1 MCWWICVAW
10 CYIIWVGNWVINEVS
25 DLILCTSDWF
35 FKVGGLKYT
44 RFTVIFVS
52 RTVLTTSVS
61 QSLWWCLCIAPE
73 QPSFFCKESIHW
85 VLVVYISEIWTWHLV
100 HIYFS
105 LRIVYSVNFRMAT
118 VSGSCIAWGHP
129 GISMLY
135 SWWFYQMCLFNINQF
150 PGKTMW
156 CSSMLMLVLLLLL
169 LLLFLRACD
178 AR

>member
-1 MCWWICVAW
+1 MSLIIQPSVCLRHGPTKIYHGVYGHRALVMCWWICVAW

-25 DLILCTSDWF
+25 DLILCACDWF

-118 VSGSCIAWGHP
+118 WVVHASLGDILAF
-129 GISMLY
+129 L
-135 SWWFYQMCLFNINQF
+135 
-150 PGKTMW
+150 
-156 CSSMLMLVLLLLL
+156 CSIRDGFTRCVCSI
-169 LLLFLRACD
+169 
-178 AR
+178 